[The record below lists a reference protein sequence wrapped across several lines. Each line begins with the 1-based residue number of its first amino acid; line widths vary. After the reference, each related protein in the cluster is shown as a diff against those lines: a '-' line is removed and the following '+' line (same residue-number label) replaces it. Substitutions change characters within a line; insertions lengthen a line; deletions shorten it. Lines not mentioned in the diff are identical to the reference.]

1 MADNPINNKSLS
13 IRVCSNGLSFC
24 TYAPGQEE
32 PFVYK
37 VWDVNH
43 TISLAAN
50 MKEALM
56 TEPMLQQQY
65 QRVNVLIATS
75 HFTTVPVAAFQK
87 EEVQA
92 IYHLAFPK
100 DVPQHVSYNVLRRSG
115 IAIVFGMDKNIRQ
128 LLLDDFPRA
137 RFYASA
143 STLIEFFG
151 EKSLF
156 GPGKKMFAYLHEK
169 EMTLYVFD
177 QGRMLFV
184 NTFDATSVADLQY
197 YTLNVWKELGF
208 DQIDDALFVVGDMEE
223 RTTELS
229 EKIKYF
235 LQNVTVIDRSED
247 FKDQLDN
254 GQPPY
259 PLRLPDLPHLWLLTS
274 PRAGRFLP

>member
-32 PFVYK
+32 PFDYK
-37 VWDVNH
+37 VVEVNH

-50 MKEALM
+50 LKEALM
-56 TEPMLQQQY
+56 NEPMLKQPY
-65 QRVNVLIATS
+65 QRVNVLVATP

-87 EEVQA
+87 EEVQDV
-92 IYHLAFPK
+92 YHLVFPK
-100 DVPQHVSYNVLRRSG
+100 DTAQHVSYNVLRRSG

-184 NTFDATSVADLQY
+184 NTFDAVSVADLQY
-197 YTLNVWKELGF
+197 YILNVWKELGL
-208 DQIDDALFVVGDMEE
+208 DQVDDSLFVVGDMEE
-223 RTTELS
+223 RVTELS

-235 LQNVTVIDRSED
+235 LLHVTVIDRSED
-247 FKDQLDN
+247 FKDRLTMGN
-254 GQPPY
+254 HFIPY
-259 PLRLPDLPHLWLLTS
+259 DLQTLLIC
-274 PRAGRFLP
+274 GF

>member
-1 MADNPINNKSLS
+1 MAENQINNKSLS

-32 PFVYK
+32 PFEYK

-56 TEPMLQQQY
+56 NEPMLKQDY
-65 QRVNVLIATS
+65 QRVNVLITTP
-75 HFTTVPVAAFQK
+75 HFTTVPVAAFNR
-87 EEVQA
+87 EDIHA
-92 IYHLAFPK
+92 IYQFTFPK
-100 DVPQHVSYNVLRRSG
+100 DKPQHVSYNVLRRSG
-115 IAIVFGMDKNIRQ
+115 IAIVFGLERSIYQ

-143 STLIEFFG
+143 STLIEFFS

-156 GPGKKMFAYLHEK
+156 GSGKKMYVYLHEK
-169 EMTLYVFD
+169 EITIYAFE

-184 NTFDATSVADLQY
+184 NTFDCTSVPDMQY

-208 DQIDDALFVVGDMEE
+208 DQVDDALFVVGDMEQ

-247 FKDQLDN
+247 FKDRLTMGN
-254 GQPPY
+254 NLIPY
-259 PLRLPDLPHLWLLTS
+259 DLQTLLIC
-274 PRAGRFLP
+274 GF